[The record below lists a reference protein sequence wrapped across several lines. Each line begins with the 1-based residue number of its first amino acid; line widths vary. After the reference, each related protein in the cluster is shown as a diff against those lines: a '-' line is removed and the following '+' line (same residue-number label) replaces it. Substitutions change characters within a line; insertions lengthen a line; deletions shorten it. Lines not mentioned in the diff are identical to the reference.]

1 MKLLI
6 CTLLIFSSSYSFSQV
21 NVQNI
26 KPTSDS
32 VTLANGKI
40 VSSAELDLIFKKA
53 WDESFGKMTPE
64 DKKLFEDVQMNAVS
78 EEEKVEME

>member
-21 NVQNI
+21 NVHNI
-26 KPTSDS
+26 KPTYDG

-40 VSSAELDLIFKKA
+40 VSKAELDLIFKKA

-64 DKKLFEDVQMNAVS
+64 DKKLFEGVEMNVVS
-78 EEEKVEME
+78 EEQKVEIE